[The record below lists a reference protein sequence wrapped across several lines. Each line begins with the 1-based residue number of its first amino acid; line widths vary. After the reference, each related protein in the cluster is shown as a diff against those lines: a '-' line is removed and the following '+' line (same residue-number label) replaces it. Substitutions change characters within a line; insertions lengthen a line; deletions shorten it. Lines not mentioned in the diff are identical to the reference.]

1 MRFLRIDD
9 LKRHVRSVHKCD
21 LTEDGGLKPREPRPG
36 EAMHPS
42 TSTHAGSLLDTR
54 ASKSMTMAT
63 TMAPNTSV
71 NPRAPGP
78 RDPPIVIPPSV
89 VPPPNWRPN
98 GGGGDGNAGPGVSR
112 EGGPEREGRGVA
124 GGAPVE
130 RERPMSAGSAR
141 RGSFGMPLSLR
152 GETPPSPMDTRED
165 D

>member
-54 ASKSMTMAT
+54 APKGMAV
-63 TMAPNTSV
+63 AANTNV
-71 NPRAPGP
+71 DPRAPGP
-78 RDPPIVIPPSV
+78 RASPIVIPPSV
-89 VPPPNWRPN
+89 VPPPNWRPR
-98 GGGGDGNAGPGVSR
+98 GGGGIASPDLSR
-112 EGGPEREGRGVA
+112 ERGREREGRNLAGVV
-124 GGAPVE
+124 PVE
-130 RERPMSAGSAR
+130 GERPMSAGSAWS
-141 RGSFGMPLSLR
+141 GSFGMPLSVR

>member
-54 ASKSMTMAT
+54 APKSMAV
-63 TMAPNTSV
+63 AASSSV

-78 RDPPIVIPPSV
+78 RVAPIVIPPSV

-98 GGGGDGNAGPGVSR
+98 SGRGSGGITNFGLLR
-112 EGGPEREGRGVA
+112 ERGREREGRSPA
-124 GGAPVE
+124 GGVPEE
-130 RERPMSAGSAR
+130 RERPMSAGSAWS
-141 RGSFGMPLSLR
+141 GSFGVPLSLR

>member
-54 ASKSMTMAT
+54 APKGMVVAATAAASTSM
-63 TMAPNTSV
+63 

-78 RDPPIVIPPSV
+78 RAPPIVIPPSV

-98 GGGGDGNAGPGVSR
+98 SGGIAVPGISR
-112 EGGPEREGRGVA
+112 ERGREREGRSLS
-124 GGAPVE
+124 GGIPME
-130 RERPMSAGSAR
+130 RERPMSAGSAWS
-141 RGSFGMPLSLR
+141 GSFGMPLSLR